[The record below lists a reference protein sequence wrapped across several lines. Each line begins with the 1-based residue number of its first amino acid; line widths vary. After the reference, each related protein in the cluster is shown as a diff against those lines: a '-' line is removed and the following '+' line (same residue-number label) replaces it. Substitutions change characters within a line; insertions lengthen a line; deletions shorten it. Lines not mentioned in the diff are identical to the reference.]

1 MQMHMAG
8 HQALVWG
15 LANYNF
21 PDPLGF
27 YVVYAP
33 IEDLS
38 AAFFYYRPVTVLG
51 WKAEHDITLSPVV
64 ILESVILHIHSPCTS
79 RRPRHKVRA

>member
-8 HQALVWG
+8 HQALVRALG
-15 LANYNF
+15 NYNLL
-21 PDPLGF
+21 DPLGF

-33 IEDLS
+33 IRELS
-38 AAFFYYRPVTVLG
+38 ATFFYYSPVTVPG

-64 ILESVILHIHSPCTS
+64 ILESVILHIHTTCYQ
-79 RRPRHKVRA
+79 

>member
-8 HQALVWG
+8 HQG
-15 LANYNF
+15 LAWTLGNYNLL
-21 PDPLGF
+21 DPLGF

-33 IEDLS
+33 IRDLS

-64 ILESVILHIHSPCTS
+64 ILESVILHIHATCYP
-79 RRPRHKVRA
+79 

>member
-1 MQMHMAG
+1 MHMAG
-8 HQALVWG
+8 HQALVRA
-15 LANYNF
+15 LANYNL

-27 YVVYAP
+27 YVVDAP
-33 IEDLS
+33 IRDRS

-64 ILESVILHIHSPCTS
+64 ILESVILHIHTTCYQ
-79 RRPRHKVRA
+79 

>member
-8 HQALVWG
+8 HQAMVRA
-15 LANYNF
+15 LANYNL

-33 IEDLS
+33 IRDLP
-38 AAFFYYRPVTVLG
+38 AAFLYYRPVTVLG
-51 WKAEHDITLSPVV
+51 WKAERDITLSPFM
-64 ILESVILHIHSPCTS
+64 ILESVIFHIHATCYQ
-79 RRPRHKVRA
+79 